1 MKWLNTRCTIAE
13 TIKDGLM
20 GGQSVTS
27 MLRYVHISCLIFISA
42 FSFKWTTEFR
52 EIS

>member
-13 TIKDGLM
+13 TIQDRFTGDKHAEIRAYFL
-20 GGQSVTS
+20 
-27 MLRYVHISCLIFISA
+27 LFISA
-42 FSFKWTTEFR
+42 SSFKWTTEFR